1 MKISILTPSLSQNCL
16 GRAYSLAKIF
26 QRNYEVEIIGPIS
39 KEGMWAPL
47 ANDKSVTFKFVN
59 NSNKW
64 KRYWVIRELVK
75 QIDGD
80 IIYASKLLFYSFGVG
95 LIKKFISN
103 KPLILDIDDWQMG
116 FIIEQFR
123 NSSFLNRFKLL
134 ASTRLWS
141 CLISEKLKIFA
152 NDITVSNK
160 FLKKKFGG
168 TIIWHSRD
176 TEVFNPNL
184 FDKNVLKK
192 KYNLEKHKKIVMF
205 FGTPRLAK
213 GIEDLI
219 EALDLIKNQDVIL
232 GIVGIDEKSQYCENI
247 VKIANEA
254 LKKRF
259 IKYGM
264 QSFDKVPE
272 FLTLADVVVIPQKR
286 NYWTIGQIP
295 AKVFDAMAMA
305 KPIISTNVSDLP
317 EILEGCGWIIEPGRP
332 RQLAESIEYILNNPE
347 EAKKIGIK
355 ARQKCIERY
364 SWNVMEKKIEKIFS
378 KYNTDQLQDHE

>member
-16 GRAYSLAKIF
+16 GRAHSLAKIL

-47 ANDKSVTFKFVN
+47 ANDKSVAFKFVN

-103 KPLILDIDDWQMG
+103 KPLILDIDDWQLG
-116 FIIEQFR
+116 FIKEQFW
-123 NSSFLNRFKLL
+123 NSSILNRFKLL

-141 CLISEKLKIFA
+141 CLISEKLKFIA
-152 NDITVSNK
+152 NDVTVSNN

-168 TIIWHSRD
+168 IIIWHSRD

-219 EALDLIKNQDVIL
+219 EALGLIKNQDVIL

-247 VKIANEA
+247 VKIADKA

-264 QSFDKVPE
+264 QSFENVPE
-272 FLTLADVVVIPQKR
+272 FLTMANVVVIPQKR

-305 KPIISTNVSDLP
+305 KPIISTSVSDLP
-317 EILEGCGWIIEPGRP
+317 EILDGCGWIIEPGNP

-364 SWNVMEKKIEKIFS
+364 SLNEMEKKIEKIFS
-378 KYNTDQLQDHE
+378 KYNTNQLHDYE

>member
-1 MKISILTPSLSQNCL
+1 
-16 GRAYSLAKIF
+16 
-26 QRNYEVEIIGPIS
+26 
-39 KEGMWAPL
+39 MWAPL
-47 ANDKSVTFKFVN
+47 ANDKSVAFKFVN

-103 KPLILDIDDWQMG
+103 KPLILDIDDWQLG
-116 FIIEQFR
+116 FIKEQFW
-123 NSSFLNRFKLL
+123 NSSILNRFKLL

-141 CLISEKLKIFA
+141 CLISEKLKFIA
-152 NDITVSNK
+152 NDVTVSNN

-168 TIIWHSRD
+168 KIIWHSRD
-176 TEVFNPNL
+176 TEVFNPSL

-192 KYNLEKHKKIVMF
+192 KYNLEKLKKIVMF

-219 EALDLIKNQDVIL
+219 EALGLIKNQDVIL

-247 VKIANEA
+247 VKIADKA

-264 QSFDKVPE
+264 QSFENVPE
-272 FLTLADVVVIPQKR
+272 FLTMANVVVIPQKR

-305 KPIISTNVSDLP
+305 KPIISTSVSDLP
-317 EILEGCGWIIEPGRP
+317 EILDGCGWIIEPGNP

-364 SWNVMEKKIEKIFS
+364 SLNEMEKKIEKIFS
-378 KYNTDQLQDHE
+378 KYNTNQLHDYE